1 MVEPKLASISSS
13 ISVVGSPSPRAAAG
27 AGDLPPPMKPTKTIE
42 GFRDSPAALTGTP
55 PRSPRVDP
63 RLVGVDRAEDVV
75 DVVAAELLPVGA
87 GEDQADHRL
96 GDHGGGRHDGR
107 VSPLAQC

>member
-13 ISVVGSPSPRAAAG
+13 ISTVGSPSLRAAAS
-27 AGDLPPPMKPTKTIE
+27 AVDLPAPMKPTKTIE
-42 GFRDSPAALTGTP
+42 GFRDSPVTLTGPP
-55 PRSPRVDP
+55 PRSPCVDP

-87 GEDQADHRL
+87 RKDQADHRL
-96 GDHGGGRHDGR
+96 GNHGGGR
-107 VSPLAQC
+107 